1 MNDRR
6 LTIRSGSAELDEP
19 TGLRHRHEA
28 FSGISE
34 RLAHR
39 PRTQADVEE
48 RYVAARE
55 AWTAAMRAA
64 QSGKPA
70 DLAALAIAQDAYETA
85 LAEKQRWDSSPRVAI
100 PIEPD
105 RPNGIDAIVGQELSW
120 RRVHELDQEHQQ
132 TQSRPKGLRGLVRR
146 LRGR

>member
-1 MNDRR
+1 M
-6 LTIRSGSAELDEP
+6 TPRSGSTELDQP
-19 TGLRHRHEA
+19 IALRYRHA
-28 FSGISE
+28 ASSGVSE
-34 RLAHR
+34 RRAR
-39 PRTQADVEE
+39 PPSTHEDVEE

-85 LAEKQRWDSSPRVAI
+85 LAEKQRWDAAPRVAVR
-100 PIEPD
+100 IEPD
-105 RPNGIDAIVGQELSW
+105 RPHGIDAIVGQELSW
-120 RRVHELDQEHQQ
+120 RRIHQLEQEHHQS
-132 TQSRPKGLRGLVRR
+132 QSRPRGLRGLVRR